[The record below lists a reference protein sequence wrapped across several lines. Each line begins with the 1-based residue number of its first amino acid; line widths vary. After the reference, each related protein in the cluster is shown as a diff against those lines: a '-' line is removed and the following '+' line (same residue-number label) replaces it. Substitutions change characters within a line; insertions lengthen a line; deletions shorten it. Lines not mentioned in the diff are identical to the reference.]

1 MLILLLNWSQ
11 KMSNGHTIITANT
24 GEPGDSWKAYL
35 DGYENGNGEPIACGD
50 TELEAIT
57 ELLIIL

>member
-1 MLILLLNWSQ
+1 
-11 KMSNGHTIITANT
+11 MSNGHTIITANT

-35 DGYENGNGEPIACGD
+35 DGYENGNGEPVACGD

-57 ELLIIL
+57 ELLIILQYERR